1 MQDIETIIIY
11 SGGKKMKKLISILLM
26 AILLLGVTGCG
37 QKPATDTTTTENAT
51 NEETTTT
58 TEKTKITIGFQA
70 DPVGGI
76 QKVIEAFETANPQYE
91 VEFANMTNDSAQMH
105 DQLLTSLSSKSGEY
119 DVIAMDVV
127 WAGEFAAAGYLE
139 PVDSIL
145 MDQGW
150 KVSDFNAGSMASGKY
165 QGKNYALPF
174 FPDLGFLYYRKDI
187 VSADDAAKLEAGT
200 YTWEDLLAM
209 AESYVGQGGTKYGI
223 VYQSKQYEGL
233 VCNLNEFSKN
243 WIDVKGGLER
253 MKAFTDST
261 TTPEDILVYTEG
273 ETHSA
278 FTNKE
283 AVFARN
289 WPYMYGMAV
298 SEDTPIVPEEVGFA
312 PLPNGGTVGGWL
324 IGLNKNSDNMEGA
337 KAFATFLAG
346 AEGQKIYSGSN
357 ASLPGMNALLT
368 DAEIVANNAL
378 LSSEGFKAALA
389 NTIARPVVAN
399 YSEVSDKIQVAA
411 HAYLSG
417 SKTIDEA
424 VSEIESALQQ

>member
-1 MQDIETIIIY
+1 
-11 SGGKKMKKLISILLM
+11 MKKIISVLM
-26 AILLLGVTGCG
+26 LAILVLGVVGCG
-37 QKPATDTTTTENAT
+37 AKKEEEIKEVPVTNDETTEIT
-51 NEETTTT
+51 
-58 TEKTKITIGFQA
+58 KTKITIGFQA

-76 QKVIEAFETANPQYE
+76 QKVIDAFETEYPQYE

-105 DQLLTSLSSKSGEY
+105 DQLLNSLSSGSGEY

-139 PVDSIL
+139 PVDTLL

-150 KVSDFNAGSMASGKY
+150 KTSDFNAGSMASGKY

-187 VSADDAAKLEAGT
+187 VSPEDAAKLEAGT

-209 AESYVGQGGTKYGI
+209 SEKYVGQNETTYGF

-233 VCNLNEFSKN
+233 ICNLNEFSKN
-243 WIDVKGGLER
+243 WTDVKGGLET
-253 MKAFTDST
+253 MNAFVNSNA
-261 TTPEDILVYTEG
+261 TPEDILVYTEG
-273 ETHSA
+273 ETHAA

-298 SEDTPIVPEEVGFA
+298 ADDSPIVIDEVGLA

-324 IGLNKNSDNMEGA
+324 IGLNKNTDNLQGA
-337 KAFATFLAG
+337 KDFATFLAG
-346 AEGQKIYSGSN
+346 DSGQRIYSSSN
-357 ASLPGMNALLT
+357 ASLPGMNSLLT
-368 DAEIVANNAL
+368 DAGIIEANTL
-378 LSSEGFKAALA
+378 LSNEGFKLALT

-399 YSEVSDKIQVAA
+399 YQEVSDQIQVAA

-417 SKTIDEA
+417 SKTLEDA
-424 VSEIESALQQ
+424 VTEIESALQ